1 MSPHIITDV
10 LEREPCPQLGGVG
23 GRRAAV
29 VVRTRGH
36 EVLDLVGQAQLQRRH
51 LLRAERGPLV
61 SGV

>member
-1 MSPHIITDV
+1 MKPHIIADV
-10 LEREPCPQLGGVG
+10 LEGEAGPQLGGVG

-36 EVLDLVGQAQLQRRH
+36 EVLDLVGQAQPQRRR
-51 LLRAERGPLV
+51 LLSTERGPLV